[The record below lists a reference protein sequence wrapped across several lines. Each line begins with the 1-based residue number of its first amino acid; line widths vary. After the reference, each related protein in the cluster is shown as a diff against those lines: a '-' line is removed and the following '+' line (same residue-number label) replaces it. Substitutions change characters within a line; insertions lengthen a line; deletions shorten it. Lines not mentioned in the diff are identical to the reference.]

1 MELGEML
8 AIFNLAGLIIV
19 GFFGWTGIKA
29 AKQQVMELVN
39 RDLAEVRRQIR
50 TSLTALDRVRD
61 GVTDNRE
68 DINKIEVNLISM
80 QDELEDM
87 SRRLNEFYGFNAV
100 EAEGEGESEGEG
112 ADREPDPPERRHL
125 YE

>member
-8 AIFNLAGLIIV
+8 AVFNLAGLIIV

-29 AKQQVMELVN
+29 AKQQVLELVN

-50 TSLTALDRVRD
+50 TSITALDRVRD

-68 DINKIEVNLISM
+68 DINKIEVNLVSM

-87 SRRLNEFYGFNAV
+87 SRRLNDFLRFNA
-100 EAEGEGESEGEG
+100 AGQNAGEENPDE
-112 ADREPDPPERRHL
+112 EPDPPEQRHL